1 MTKEL
6 HNRQVDEIVK
16 YLGVVEY
23 LVAMMRREQESL
35 DLALRNQKAEVDDTS
50 RSW

>member
-1 MTKEL
+1 MTEEL
-6 HNRQVDEIVK
+6 HNRQADETVK
-16 YLGVVEY
+16 YLGVAGR

-35 DLALRNQKAEVDDTS
+35 DLALRNRKAEVGDTS